1 MTSARAILRPTEDLG
16 DEFGL
21 AVDQGEQRYAGIGSA
36 VTALLPMLENAA
48 VDVVAV
54 SELGLGEAEPLA
66 QGADLVGGHDRKS
79 SLRYGF
85 ACPVCRRQEFLYLS
99 GGGRPHV
106 YRRQEFL
113 YLSGGRPHVSIDYVS
128 RSKQLTLE
136 GLGCVAFAGDQ
147 PL

>member
-66 QGADLVGGHDRKS
+66 QGADLVGGHDLKS

-85 ACPVCRRQEFLYLS
+85 ACPVC
-99 GGGRPHV
+99 
-106 YRRQEFL
+106 RRQEFL